1 MKRVLSFLTDLVPNN
16 NKPWFDANKA
26 RYKEAQAIFNDFASE
41 LLERVQIF
49 DPEVRG
55 LTLKDCTYRFYRDL
69 RFSKDKTPYKRH
81 FGIFIAKDGK
91 CSGHSGYYFHIE
103 PPHAGYL
110 GGHLICCGAYAPEP
124 KVMRSIREE
133 FMLNGEALVKA
144 ISMAKGFELEWD
156 GALKKIP
163 RGFPQDSPYAE
174 YFRLKKILITRYL
187 DDTFILEPDLAKRA
201 ADLFATCTEFNTI
214 LNRAIDYAYEEY

>member
-1 MKRVLSFLTDLVPNN
+1 MKRVVSFLTYLIPNN
-16 NKPWFDANKA
+16 NKPWFDANKG

-41 LLERVQIF
+41 LLERVQGF

-69 RFSKDKTPYKRH
+69 RFSKDKTPYKTH

-103 PPHAGYL
+103 SPQAGYL
-110 GGHLICCGAYAPEP
+110 GGNLMCCGAYAPEP

-133 FMLNGEALVKA
+133 FMLTGEALVQAMSK
-144 ISMAKGFELEWD
+144 AKGFELEWD

-163 RGFPQDSPYAE
+163 KGFPADSPYAE
-174 YFRLKKILITRYL
+174 YFRLKKILITRYF
-187 DDTFILEPDLAKRA
+187 DDEFLFKPDLAKRA

-214 LNRAIDYAYEEY
+214 LNRAIDFAYDEY

>member
-1 MKRVLSFLTDLVPNN
+1 MKRVVSFLTDIVPNN
-16 NKPWFDANKA
+16 NKPWFDANKG

-41 LLERVQIF
+41 LLERVQGF

-69 RFSKDKTPYKRH
+69 RFSKDKTPYKTH

-103 PPHAGYL
+103 SPQAGYL
-110 GGHLICCGAYAPEP
+110 GGHLMCCGAYAPET

-133 FMLNGEALVKA
+133 FMLNAEALVNAMSK
-144 ISMAKGFELEWD
+144 AKGFELEWD
-156 GALKKIP
+156 GALKNIP
-163 RGFPQDSPYAE
+163 KGFPQDSPHAE
-174 YFRLKKILITRYL
+174 YFRLKKVLITRYF
-187 DDTFILEPDLAKRA
+187 DDAFLFKPDLAKRA
-201 ADLFATCTEFNTI
+201 ADLFATCTEFNTM
-214 LNRAIDYAYEEY
+214 LNRAIDFAYEEY

>member
-1 MKRVLSFLTDLVPNN
+1 MQRVVSFLTDIVPNN

-26 RYKEAQAIFNDFASE
+26 RYKEAQAIFNEFASE
-41 LLERVQIF
+41 LLERVQGF

-69 RFSKDKTPYKRH
+69 RFSKDKTPYKTH

-103 PPHAGYL
+103 SPQAGYL
-110 GGHLICCGAYAPEP
+110 GGHLMCCGAYAPEP

-133 FMLNGEALVKA
+133 FMLNGEALVNAMSK
-144 ISMAKGFELEWD
+144 AKGFELEWD

-163 RGFPQDSPYAE
+163 KGFPLDSPYAE
-174 YFRLKKILITRYL
+174 YFRLKKILITRYF
-187 DDTFILEPDLAKRA
+187 DDEFLFKPDLAKRA
-201 ADLFATCTEFNTI
+201 ADLFAICTEFNTI
-214 LNRAIDYAYEEY
+214 LNRAIDFAYDEY

>member
-1 MKRVLSFLTDLVPNN
+1 MQRVVSFLTDIVPNN

-26 RYKEAQAIFNDFASE
+26 RYKEAQAIFNEFASE
-41 LLERVQIF
+41 LLERVQGF

-55 LTLKDCTYRFYRDL
+55 LTLKDCTYRLYRDL
-69 RFSKDKTPYKRH
+69 RFSKDKTPYKTH

-103 PPHAGYL
+103 SPQAGYL
-110 GGHLICCGAYAPEP
+110 GGNLMCCGAYAPEP

-133 FMLNGEALVKA
+133 FMLNGEALVNAMSK
-144 ISMAKGFELEWD
+144 AKGFELEWD

-163 RGFPQDSPYAE
+163 KGFPADSTYAE
-174 YFRLKKILITRYL
+174 YFCLKKILITRYF
-187 DDTFILEPDLAKRA
+187 DDAFLFKPDLAKRA

-214 LNRAIDYAYEEY
+214 LNRAIDFAYEEY

>member
-16 NKPWFDANKA
+16 NKPWFDANKG
-26 RYKEAQAIFNDFASE
+26 RYKEAQAIFNDFATE
-41 LLERVQIF
+41 LIERVGSF

-69 RFSKDKTPYKRH
+69 RFSKDKTPYKKH
-81 FGIFIAKDGK
+81 FGVFIAKGGK

-103 PPHAGYL
+103 PPQATAL
-110 GGHLICCGAYAPEP
+110 GGHLLCCGAYNPDS
-124 KVMRSIREE
+124 KVIRSIREE
-133 FMLNGEALVKA
+133 FMLNGEALLNA
-144 ISMAKGFELEWD
+144 MNQAEGFELEWD

-163 RGFPQDSPYAE
+163 KGFPQDSPYAE
-174 YFRLKKILITRYL
+174 YFRLKRVLISRPF
-187 DDTFILEPDLAKRA
+187 DDNFLFTPDLVKRV

-214 LNRAIDYAYEEY
+214 LNRAIDFAYEEY